1 MTRFAHKPRFRTAA
15 PASAAWSVALVTT
28 ACLAALVVLAAVAA
42 APAAAGAY
50 VNPAPAEIRAKLNAA
65 AVERLIPPK
74 ILYGIAFQEST
85 WRQFDANGDP
95 LIGSDGRGIGIMQ
108 VTTIPAGVDAERLK
122 TEIDYNI
129 AVGAD
134 ILVEKWGYAPSVF
147 PVIGDGDPR
156 CYENWFFAVWAYNGW
171 TRDNVYPYRVWE
183 HIADGRGLWTGLA
196 VTPVP
201 GTWLVNGFPV
211 APVATPQPQH
221 WWSPTPLPKPVL
233 SAPRAQKRV
242 AAGDRFTVSGTLAP
256 QASRRRALRRA
267 ASLALER
274 LELGAPPHGAHDQP
288 RRRRRHPLGRHLRAR
303 QDRPLEARRRGA
315 RRRRPRRRDLRGGL
329 RHRRP
334 LRARSSVP
342 GGDRG
347 PARQHQADFR
357 RPGRHPG
364 TGT

>member
-1 MTRFAHKPRFRTAA
+1 LTHLAHKPRFRMAA
-15 PASAAWSVALVTT
+15 SASAAWSVALVTT

-108 VTTIPAGVDAERLK
+108 VTTIPAGVDVERLR

-134 ILVEKWGYAPSVF
+134 ILIEKWGYAPSVF

-156 CYENWFFAVWAYNGW
+156 SYENWFFAVWAYNGW

-201 GTWLVNGFPV
+201 GAWLVNGFPV

-233 SAPRAQKRV
+233 STPRAQKRV

-256 QASRRRALRRA
+256 EHLAGANSVELRLSRWNGSSWVLRRTVLTTNRDAGDVTRWA
-267 ASLALER
+267 ATFALAKT
-274 LELGAPPHGAHDQP
+274 
-288 RRRRRHPLGRHLRAR
+288 GRWKLVAVA
-303 QDRPLEARRRGA
+303 L
-315 RRRRPRRRDLRGGL
+315 
-329 RHRRP
+329 
-334 LRARSSVP
+334 
-342 GGDRG
+342 
-347 PARQHQADFR
+347 ADADHAAATSAAAFVTVVR
-357 RPGRHPG
+357 
-364 TGT
+364 